1 MTDWGTKYNPE
12 SALHAQVD
20 MMMPGGNADR
30 DAILT
35 ALQSGTVTPA
45 EVRRAAARVLTLIE
59 KSLTA
64 KL

>member
-1 MTDWGTKYNPE
+1 
-12 SALHAQVD
+12 
-20 MMMPGGNADR
+20 MMPGCNADR

-35 ALQSGTVTPA
+35 ALQSGTVTPV

>member
-1 MTDWGTKYNPE
+1 MTDWGTNYSPE
-12 SALHAQVD
+12 AALHAQVD

-30 DAILT
+30 DAILA